1 MVKNTALS
9 GAQAS
14 KAHLHKF
21 MKFLA
26 SFLLTLLSTAV
37 VAMAQVPVQVGPQ
50 NIKVK
55 KINPSV
61 ITSPEFRTDVPDKR
75 SPKLK
80 WFEIE
85 VEFDVDKIPKGEV
98 IDELTFKYTVLFNGK
113 LLTGEVTHV
122 NIPNGSDHYSVMYMS
137 PRAIDRA
144 TMGAAFTAGM
154 VDNIWVSVERQGQK
168 LATDS
173 LKKTAIPNA
182 AQTPGLLVP
191 KSETPF
197 QVLWWDR
204 YEAVKPAVGH

>member
-1 MVKNTALS
+1 
-9 GAQAS
+9 
-14 KAHLHKF
+14 

-26 SFLLTLLSTAV
+26 SFLLALVSTAGI
-37 VAMAQVPVQVGPQ
+37 AMAQVPVQVGPA

-85 VEFDVDKIPKGEV
+85 VEFDVDKIPKGQV

-137 PRAIDRA
+137 PRSIDRA
-144 TMGAAFTAGM
+144 TMGAPFTAGM
-154 VDNIWVSVERQGQK
+154 VDNIWVTVERQGQK
-168 LATDS
+168 LGEDS
-173 LKKTAIPNA
+173 LKKTAQPNTP
-182 AQTPGLLVP
+182 QTPGLLVP

-204 YEAVKPAVGH
+204 YEAVKAPGAR

>member
-1 MVKNTALS
+1 
-9 GAQAS
+9 
-14 KAHLHKF
+14 

-26 SFLLTLLSTAV
+26 SFLLALVSTAGI
-37 VAMAQVPVQVGPQ
+37 AMAQVPVQVGPA

-85 VEFDVDKIPKGEV
+85 VEFDVDKIPKGQV
-98 IDELTFKYTVLFNGK
+98 IDELTFKYVVLFNGK

-137 PRAIDRA
+137 PRSIDRA
-144 TMGAAFTAGM
+144 TMGAPFTAGM

-168 LATDS
+168 LGEDS
-173 LKKTAIPNA
+173 LKKTAQPNVP
-182 AQTPGLLVP
+182 QTPGLLVP

-204 YEAVKPAVGH
+204 YEAVKAPGAR